1 MTMGVNP
8 DMKTDPELARAI
20 KLVLE
25 MGLSTGHADNWPD
38 LVDELLEQYRELRER
53 L

>member
-1 MTMGVNP
+1 MTVKP
-8 DMKTDPELARAI
+8 DPELERAV

-25 MGLSTGHADNWPD
+25 AGLSTGHADNWPD
-38 LVDELLEQYRELRER
+38 LVDELLEQYQELREK